1 MEEESQSTRSED
13 EVPKTDVVFP
23 FGENRPIVRLVDS
36 DRSRTF
42 LEYGPEED
50 AMLDVTEKVE
60 ANIREGGLD
69 G

>member
-1 MEEESQSTRSED
+1 M
-13 EVPKTDVVFP
+13 PKTDVVFP

-36 DRSRTF
+36 DGSRVF

-50 AMLDVTEKVE
+50 AMIDVTARAEE